1 VQPPDLN
8 VLPTIRQQP
17 QSAIIPE
24 GGSALFSVTADGS
37 PPLRYQWRFN
47 SSAVFGATDSSYLV
61 TNVHAGN
68 AGNYSVVVSNAI
80 GFVISSNAALTIIS
94 APAIVGQP
102 RDQVVLSG
110 QDATFSVGVSGSPPL
125 SYQWRFNGIV
135 ISGAT
140 DSSYRVTAAQSS
152 ESGFYSV
159 VVTNPAGIAL
169 SSNASLTLASVGG
182 VGDNSLGQSAN
193 QAGVTNLIAVS
204 AGAWHSLGLRA
215 NGRVIAWG
223 NNENGQSAVPLDL
236 SNVVA
241 IAAGGYHSLAV
252 TVGKHVV
259 AWGENDSGQ
268 ATPPGGLG
276 NVIAVAAGMWHSLAL
291 GANGR
296 VTAWGDSSHGQAD
309 VPAGLDN
316 VVAIAAGGNHSLAL
330 RANGTVAAWGENT
343 DAEGMF
349 VGQSKVPD
357 GLNNVVAI
365 AAGDY
370 HSLAVRGDGTVV
382 AWGDNSRN
390 QTSVPTGLERVVAA
404 AGGGSH
410 SVVLKMDGS
419 VRAWGNNLN
428 GQCSV
433 PLSVAGIIG
442 ISAGEAHT
450 LLMLGN
456 TEAPPYLLHPSE
468 NGTQFTLVLQTYAGR
483 NYTLEYR
490 TSLTA
495 GDWTPGA
502 TIKGNGAMQFLID
515 PAAVG
520 AQRYYRVR
528 EW

>member
-1 VQPPDLN
+1 
-8 VLPTIRQQP
+8 
-17 QSAIIPE
+17 
-24 GGSALFSVTADGS
+24 
-37 PPLRYQWRFN
+37 
-47 SSAVFGATDSSYLV
+47 
-61 TNVHAGN
+61 
-68 AGNYSVVVSNAI
+68 
-80 GFVISSNAALTIIS
+80 
-94 APAIVGQP
+94 
-102 RDQVVLSG
+102 
-110 QDATFSVGVSGSPPL
+110 
-125 SYQWRFNGIV
+125 
-135 ISGAT
+135 
-140 DSSYRVTAAQSS
+140 
-152 ESGFYSV
+152 
-159 VVTNPAGIAL
+159 
-169 SSNASLTLASVGG
+169 
-182 VGDNSLGQSAN
+182 
-193 QAGVTNLIAVS
+193 
-204 AGAWHSLGLRA
+204 
-215 NGRVIAWG
+215 
-223 NNENGQSAVPLDL
+223 
-236 SNVVA
+236 
-241 IAAGGYHSLAV
+241 
-252 TVGKHVV
+252 
-259 AWGENDSGQ
+259 
-268 ATPPGGLG
+268 
-276 NVIAVAAGMWHSLAL
+276 MWHSLAL

-433 PLSVAGIIG
+433 PLRVAGIIG